1 MNEIKNIS
9 GEFDIE
15 LFIDGKY
22 EIRTMKCNYD
32 VMEKIET
39 KILRKP
45 MALLLTEVVEG
56 RWFQTDMIAV
66 IVAGLEANKDTRL
79 NARQIAEAIY
89 AGPKG
94 TSNVLAV
101 YAEFLTYAITGGIKK
116 TEAQK
121 TTGEA

>member
-9 GEFDIE
+9 GEFQIE
-15 LFIDGKY
+15 LFIEGEY
-22 EIRTMKCNYD
+22 EFRTMKCNYD

-56 RWFQTDMIAV
+56 RWFQTDVIAV

-79 NARQIAEAIY
+79 NAKQVAAAIY

-94 TSNVLAV
+94 TTQALTT
-101 YAEFLTYAITGGIKK
+101 YAEFLTFAITGGIQK

-121 TTGEA
+121 TSGEA